1 MAVDYDTYIM
11 DLERANTMGD
21 ASYTKLYS
29 ARDDLLEAPPTPKNY
44 DLLTQRMKTDTDKF
58 QQFMTYYYHADAAQ
72 EHYGPCEGAC
82 RDERICGMETSDSSN
97 PRC

>member
-29 ARDDLLEAPPTPKNY
+29 ARADLLEAPPTPQNY
-44 DLLTQRMKTDTDKF
+44 DRLVQRMKTDTSKF
-58 QQFMTYYYHADAAQ
+58 EQYMSYFYHSDAAQ
-72 EHYGPCEGAC
+72 VHYGPCEGAC
-82 RDERICGMETSDSSN
+82 RDERICAAESSDSSS